1 MSTPDIS
8 LSNFMNNQG
17 ESFARPKEYLDDYD
31 FLVADDALNSM
42 SGSGWVETN
51 TTLGLD
57 NDVTVAEQ
65 TLVEG
70 DLEVD
75 LTITR
80 TSYNIGVEYQ
90 ATYKGQDVTESI
102 GDLLAAWEAE
112 ADGDGLTAAE
122 KASIEAEWAAGLGF

>member
-1 MSTPDIS
+1 M
-8 LSNFMNNQG
+8 
-17 ESFARPKEYLDDYD
+17 
-31 FLVADDALNSM
+31 
-42 SGSGWVETN
+42 
-51 TTLGLD
+51 D
-57 NDVTVAEQ
+57 NDVTVAAQ

-80 TSYNIGVEYQ
+80 TSYNIGVELK

-102 GDLLAAWEAE
+102 GELLAAWEAE

-122 KASIEAEWAAGLGF
+122 KASIEAVDWAAGLVSNVASFDLEMVVVKYGYHLAEKLTYS